1 MASELGMQIL
11 YLRWIL
17 GLLSVYTSQQLV
29 SFKGYGKTLGIRG
42 RRYKRFTTPADE
54 YFTVPWQEA
63 ESSYV
68 HQYVVTVPIVMNI
81 LGRTLNIN
89 RIVVAIFLVIG
100 TALSLLLAIADAYNM
115 FVTHT
120 AWMYRGANALSVL
133 IVIDYLLVLPIAG
146 LVSTYSFFTKGTIWK
161 VITKGII
168 LNIMVYILAGLWLI
182 ISSFCCSKADFII
195 IGLCLLCTGV
205 LWCIWRFVNKVN

>member
-1 MASELGMQIL
+1 
-11 YLRWIL
+11 
-17 GLLSVYTSQQLV
+17 
-29 SFKGYGKTLGIRG
+29 
-42 RRYKRFTTPADE
+42 
-54 YFTVPWQEA
+54 
-63 ESSYV
+63 
-68 HQYVVTVPIVMNI
+68 MNI

-120 AWMYRGANALSVL
+120 AWMYRGVNALSVL
-133 IVIDYLLVLPIAG
+133 IVIDYLLILPIAG

-161 VITKGII
+161 VVTKGII
-168 LNIMVYILAGLWLI
+168 INIMAWILAGLWLI
-182 ISSFCCSKADFII
+182 CSQADFII

-205 LWCIWRFVNKVN
+205 LWYIWKSVNKVN